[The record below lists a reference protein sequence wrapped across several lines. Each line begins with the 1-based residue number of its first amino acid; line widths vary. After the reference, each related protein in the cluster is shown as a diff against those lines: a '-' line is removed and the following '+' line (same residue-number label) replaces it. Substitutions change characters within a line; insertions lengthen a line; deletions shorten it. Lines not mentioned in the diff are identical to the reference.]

1 MLLLARTG
9 PTARLVAA
17 ALALLGGAAQVARA
31 QSESAEAPLAP
42 VPQTALVQP
51 TTPPPVHTLPPI
63 QIRVS
68 IARASQNEGVI
79 DPLAMDIYEHLP
91 AKFHSIVLIEDRTV
105 AVLLGEQAR
114 VKLPTGNEVRL
125 LPVAVHGGQLH
136 LQLEMPDVVNTSMR
150 LANSR
155 AFYVG
160 GVPLGQDT
168 LVFKL
173 VPEFAPYVKS
183 PDTRTASRP
192 DAPTVQRASDRKR

>member
-1 MLLLARTG
+1 MTLPRTSS
-9 PTARLVAA
+9 AAALSVAA
-17 ALALLGGAAQVARA
+17 ALALLGGAARA
-31 QSESAEAPLAP
+31 QSESAETPATPA
-42 VPQTALVQP
+42 TASVQP
-51 TTPPPVHTLPPI
+51 ATPPPVRALPPI

-68 IARASQNEGVI
+68 IARASEAEGAI
-79 DPLAMDIYEHLP
+79 DPLARDIYDHVP
-91 AKFHSIVLIEDRTV
+91 SKYHSITLIDDQTV

-114 VKLPTGNEVRL
+114 VKLPTGGEVRL
-125 LPVAVHGGQLH
+125 LPIAVHGGQLH

-160 GVPLGQDT
+160 GVRLGQDT

-173 VPEFAPYVKS
+173 VPEFTPYVSS

-192 DAPTVQRASDRKR
+192 AAPDVKRASDRKRTSP